1 MRSTDKPPT
10 FLPDGM
16 LFEDRGQTKAVWDSA
31 PKPGGVFRLR
41 LCIAAIFL
49 MIGLILV
56 EITVPAIW
64 PVGASLLS
72 IWLIARTLI
81 PKPRTVHNTLQKPSE
96 RVTARYMQTYDRD
109 GGTSPGSRIGDAERD
124 RVISELGIHF
134 AAGRLD
140 HDEYDERTTRTL
152 SAKRAGELAI
162 ALYELPLLTREER
175 EILP

>member
-16 LFEDRGQTKAVWDSA
+16 LFEDRGQTKAAWDSA

-41 LCIAAIFL
+41 LCIVAIFL

-72 IWLIARTLI
+72 IWLILRTLI
-81 PKPRTVHNTLQKPSE
+81 PKPRTVHSTFLEPSE
-96 RVTARYMQTYDRD
+96 RVTARYITAYHRNM
-109 GGTSPGSRIGDAERD
+109 GFNVNHRIGDTERD
-124 RVISELGIHF
+124 QVISELGVHF

-140 HDEYDERTTRTL
+140 HDEYDERATQAL
-152 SAKRAGELAI
+152 VAKRQRDLADV
-162 ALYELPLLTREER
+162 LDELPLLTSEER
-175 EILP
+175 KIR